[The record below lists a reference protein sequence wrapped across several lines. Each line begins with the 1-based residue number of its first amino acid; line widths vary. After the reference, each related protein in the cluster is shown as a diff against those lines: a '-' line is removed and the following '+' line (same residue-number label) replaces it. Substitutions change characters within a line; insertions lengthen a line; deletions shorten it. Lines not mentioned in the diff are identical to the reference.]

1 MLTRASLCVFLV
13 SAILPVTLAAT
24 QVVELDI
31 ANNDVS
37 PDGFTRSY
45 VVETFSPFTKIE
57 LLLERL
63 W

>member
-1 MLTRASLCVFLV
+1 MLTPASLCVFLA
-13 SAILPVTLAAT
+13 SAIFPVTLAAT

-31 ANNDVS
+31 ANKDVS

-45 VVETFSPFTKIE
+45 VVETLFPFTTIE

>member
-1 MLTRASLCVFLV
+1 MLAPASLCVFLV
-13 SAILPVTLAAT
+13 SAILPVTLATT

-31 ANNDVS
+31 ANKNIS

-45 VVETFSPFTKIE
+45 VMETLFPFTKIE